1 MNKITLKKLIYNS
14 YLKTALTSILF
25 IEVVLVFLYFSSN
38 NKLVNATVDF
48 VLEDLKLSVIDR
60 VNSTTSIINEKFN
73 NLENLSAFLQNEHQ
87 NFFFYKDNITLDNK
101 PKFDF
106 APNGMYYK
114 TENNGGSSVVVSK
127 NTKIDDDLKDKLIK
141 TELFDKNFKSIIN
154 NNKMLDAVYFN
165 SHDNICRYYP
175 FLEDSFNIFPPD
187 IKMENYN
194 FYYEADLKNNPSKGP
209 VWTDVYLDPAGKG
222 WMISLIAPI
231 YNNDFLEGVTGIDI
245 TLNSII
251 KTLLNLKLPFDGA
264 SFIINKKGEVIVMEN
279 KIKTFLSLKDEEKGD
294 YFLKDKIEKTVL
306 FENKTNI
313 FDYENKQFV
322 KLLKNL
328 IDGGKVFDEVVLNE
342 NKYLLFSKKVN
353 ITDWF
358 LISLIPENQIISEV
372 KELENQNLS
381 IGYLIIVFIIV
392 FYIIFFIFL
401 YKKAKDFVSTINNPL
416 SKIVEFTKTLGNKS
430 EINSLEHCGIEEIDS
445 LNDNFNNLAQEL
457 DKRTKRLIQSE
468 SKRKENEKLANTD
481 QLTKVYNRRFLE
493 DFSSRYMK
501 IVKREHNTLSLLL
514 LDIDNFKT
522 VNDTYGHDVGDKVIK
537 LLVKRLKTTVRDNDI
552 IVRLGGD
559 EFLVL
564 LPSTPI
570 DNARKVAKKILDV
583 INSLNK
589 FESEELKFTVTI
601 GSSEYKKTDVHIN
614 EIINRADNAL
624 YKAKKLGKNQLI

>member
-1 MNKITLKKLIYNS
+1 
-14 YLKTALTSILF
+14 LF

-38 NKLVNATVDF
+38 NKLINTTVDF
-48 VLEDLKLSVIDR
+48 ILEDLKHSVLDR
-60 VNSTTSIINEKFN
+60 VSSTTSIINEKFN
-73 NLENLSAFLQNEHQ
+73 NLENQSSLLQNEHQ
-87 NFFFYKDNITLDNK
+87 NFFSFKDNITLDNK
-101 PKFDF
+101 PKFTF

-127 NTKIDDDLKDKLIK
+127 NTTIDDNLRNKLIK
-141 TELFDKNFKSIIN
+141 TEIFDKNFKSIVN
-154 NNKMLDAVYFN
+154 NNNMVDAIYFN

-175 FLEDSFNIFPPD
+175 FLEKSFNIFPSD

-194 FYYEADLKNNPSKGP
+194 FYYEANLENNPNKTP
-209 VWTDVYLDPAGKG
+209 IWTDVYLDPAGKG

-231 YNNDFLEGVTGIDI
+231 YNKNFLEGVTGIDI

-251 KTLLNLKLPFDGA
+251 DTLLGLELPFDGS
-264 SFIINKKGEVIVMEN
+264 SFIINKKGEVIVMEDKVKGYLN
-279 KIKTFLSLKDEEKGD
+279 LNQKEKID
-294 YFLKDKIEKTVL
+294 YFKKDKIKKTVL
-306 FENKTNI
+306 YDNKTNI
-313 FDYENKQFV
+313 FDYKNEQFV
-322 KLLKNL
+322 TLLKSL
-328 IDGGKVFDEVVLNE
+328 INDDKDSHEVVLDE
-342 NKYLLFSKKVN
+342 NRYMIFSKKVN

-372 KELENQNLS
+372 KELEKQNLS
-381 IGYLIIVFIIV
+381 LGYLIIAFIIV
-392 FYIIFFIFL
+392 FYFLFFLFL
-401 YKKAKDFVSTINNPL
+401 YKKAKDFVSRINNPL
-416 SKIVEFTKTLGNKS
+416 SKIVEFTKTLGSKS

-445 LNDNFNNLAQEL
+445 LNDNFNNLAKEL
-457 DKRTKRLIQSE
+457 DKRTKRLILSE

-493 DFSSRYMK
+493 DFSNRYMK
-501 IVKREHNTLSLLL
+501 IVKREHNTLSLLII
-514 LDIDNFKT
+514 DIDDFKT

-537 LLVKRLKTTVRDNDI
+537 LLVNRLKTTIRDNDI

-570 DNARKVAKKILDV
+570 ENARKVARKILDV

-589 FESEELKFTVTI
+589 FENDELKFTITI
-601 GSSEYKKTDVHIN
+601 GSSEYKKSDVHIN
-614 EIINRADNAL
+614 EMINRADNAL